1 MALSIDVGVAQQFAV
16 TFFKNFENINVMRTR
31 GVVSGMRA
39 SGVAIAGLSIIL
51 RCNAFDDKGTY
62 LGGFIPLCRTN
73 MMVVVGRPGLCGA
86 RLSHSSV
93 DLRDIR
99 TSLRLV
105 LATGR
110 HANEGEES
118 L

>member
-1 MALSIDVGVAQQFAV
+1 
-16 TFFKNFENINVMRTR
+16 
-31 GVVSGMRA
+31 MRA

-99 TSLRLV
+99 TSLRLE
-105 LATGR
+105 LALLVPPLTHHVR
-110 HANEGEES
+110 RRSPKSNFACS
-118 L
+118 CIIVA